1 MLQFIRNFAGSWVV
15 KILFVL
21 LILSFGIWGI
31 GDVFRSSVPTTVA
44 EVGKVEIGR
53 DALDQEF
60 RRQMERLRPMLGG
73 NLTAE
78 QAKQFGLLDQAL
90 NGLIQRALFDLA
102 AKDAGIAVGPEVV
115 KLRIADE
122 PAFRNPQGQFDAN
135 LFRSVLR
142 NNQLTEDA
150 YVALVRR
157 ETARELVS
165 GAVGAGVP
173 APKPLVQALYR
184 FRGEKRVAE
193 VVTLPNAAIGDV
205 GAPDEAEIA
214 KSYDE
219 HQVRFTAP
227 EYRALTVA
235 QLSPDALAKDIKVDD
250 DQLRA
255 AYAERASE
263 FGTPEKRNVQMVV
276 VDDEAKAKAIADAAK
291 TKGLT
296 DAAKEAGVEPL
307 TLDGIARSE
316 LPELGDAAFALEQ
329 GKTSE
334 AVKSGLGWHVLAV
347 TGIQAGATKSFEE
360 VREQL
365 RSDIQKEKALDA
377 VFSIANRAED
387 QLASGA
393 SLDEVAQAQGL
404 VLSKVA
410 AVDSTGKAPDGK
422 DAAPTLAALKGLLP
436 TAFQLKTG
444 AASNL
449 TEGQGS
455 VFTAVRVDSVIPA
468 ALRPLA
474 DVRDQVIADWQ
485 AEKRTGLAARRPK
498 SIAAAL
504 KQGAEAAAQTVA
516 TEAGASFAM
525 TAPFAR
531 DARSVEGLPGDLVR
545 KLFDAKPGE
554 VVSGA
559 SADAQVVAR
568 LKEVIAAD
576 PAAPDAAL
584 GPVESTVI
592 QGIESDLMAEFSN
605 ALRLRYPVQIH
616 RQRIDQFF
624 AANNWNPLPGT

>member
-1 MLQFIRNFAGSWVV
+1 MLQFIRTFAGSWVV

-31 GDVFRSSVPTTVA
+31 GDVFRSSVPTSVA

-78 QAKQFGLLDQAL
+78 QAKQFGLLDQSL
-90 NGLIQRALFDLA
+90 NALIQRALFDLA
-102 AKDAGIAVGPEVV
+102 AQDAGIAVGPEVV

-142 NNQLTEDA
+142 NNQLTEDG

-165 GAVGAGVP
+165 GAVGAGVA

-205 GAPDEAEIA
+205 GAPDEAEIT
-214 KSYDE
+214 KSYED

-235 QLSPDALAKDIKVDD
+235 QLSPDALAKDVKIED
-250 DQLRA
+250 DQLQA
-255 AYAERASE
+255 AYAERSAE

-276 VDDEAKAKAIADAAK
+276 VDDEAKAKAIAEGAK
-291 TKGLT
+291 TKGLA
-296 DAAKEAGVEPL
+296 DAAKEAGIEPL
-307 TLDGIARSE
+307 TLDGIARTE
-316 LPELGDAAFALEQ
+316 LPELGDAAFALEP
-329 GKTSE
+329 GKSSD
-334 AVKSGLGWHVLAV
+334 AIKSALGWHVLAV
-347 TGIQAGATKSFEE
+347 TGVQAGATRSFEE
-360 VREQL
+360 VRDQL
-365 RSDIQKEKALDA
+365 RADLQKEKALDA

-393 SLDEVAQAQGL
+393 PLEEVAQAQGL
-404 VLSKVA
+404 VLTKVA
-410 AVDSTGKAPDGK
+410 AIDSTGKAPDGK
-422 DAAPTLAALKGLLP
+422 DAAPALPALKALLP
-436 TAFQLKTG
+436 TAFQLKAG

-468 ALRPLA
+468 AVRPLA

-485 AEKRTGLAARRPK
+485 AEKRTAQAARK
-498 SIAAAL
+498 AEDIAAKL
-504 KQGAEAAAQTVA
+504 KQGAESAAQTVA
-516 TEAGASFAM
+516 TEADASFSM
-525 TAPFAR
+525 TAPFTR
-531 DARSVEGLPGDLVR
+531 DARAVEGLPGDLVR

-559 SADAQVVAR
+559 SADSQVVAR
-568 LKEVIAAD
+568 LKEIIAAD

-584 GPVESTVI
+584 APIESSVT
-592 QGIESDLMAEFSN
+592 QGIESDLMAQFGN
-605 ALRLRYPVQIH
+605 ALRTHYPVQIH

-624 AANNWNPLPGT
+624 ASSN

>member
-21 LILSFGIWGI
+21 LILSFGVWGI

-44 EVGKVEIGR
+44 EVGKVAIER

-60 RRQMERLRPMLGG
+60 RRQMDRLRPMLGG
-73 NLTAE
+73 NLTTE
-78 QAKQFGLLDQAL
+78 QAKQFGLLDQSL
-90 NGLIQRALFDLA
+90 NALIQRTLFDLA
-102 AKDAGIAVGPEVV
+102 AKDAGISVGPDVV

-122 PAFRNPQGQFDAN
+122 PAFRNPQGQFDPN

-142 NNQLTEDA
+142 NNQLTEEG
-150 YVALVRR
+150 YVAVVTR
-157 ETARELVS
+157 ETARELVA
-165 GAVGAGVP
+165 GAVNAGVA

-184 FRGEKRVAE
+184 FRGETRVAE
-193 VVTLPNAAIGDV
+193 LVTLPNAAVGDV
-205 GAPDEAEIA
+205 GVPDDAEIT
-214 KSYDE
+214 KSYED

-235 QLSPDALAKDIKVDD
+235 QLSPDALAKDIKIED

-255 AYAERASE
+255 AYDERSAE
-263 FGTPEKRNVQMVV
+263 FGTPEKRTVQMVV
-276 VDDEAKAKAIADAAK
+276 VDDEAKAKAIAEAAK
-291 TKGLT
+291 TRSLT
-296 DAAKEAGVEPL
+296 DAAKEAGIEPL
-307 TLDGIARSE
+307 TLDNIARAE

-329 GKTSE
+329 GKPSE
-334 AVKSGLGWHVLAV
+334 AIKSALGWHVLAV
-347 TGIQAGATKSFEE
+347 TGIQAGSTRSFEE
-360 VREQL
+360 VRDQL
-365 RSDIQKEKALDA
+365 RAELQKEKALDA

-404 VLSKVA
+404 VVTKVA
-410 AVDSTGKAPDGK
+410 AIDSTGKAPDGK
-422 DAAPTLAALKGLLP
+422 EAAPNLPALKALLP
-436 TAFQLKTG
+436 TAFQLRSG

-468 ALRPLA
+468 AVRPLA
-474 DVRDQVIADWQ
+474 EVRDQVIADWQ
-485 AEKRTGLAARRPK
+485 AAKRAELAAK
-498 SIAAAL
+498 KAEDIAAKL
-504 KQGAEAAAQTVA
+504 KQGAEQAAQTVA
-516 TEAGASFAM
+516 TDAGASFAM
-525 TAPFAR
+525 TTPFTR

-545 KLFDAKPGE
+545 KLFDAKPGD

-568 LKEVIAAD
+568 LKEVIAAN
-576 PAAPDAAL
+576 PAADAAAL
-584 GPVESTVI
+584 GPIESTI
-592 QGIESDLMAEFSN
+592 TQGIESDLMAQFGN
-605 ALRLRYPVQIH
+605 ALRGHYPVQIH

-624 AANNWNPLPGT
+624 AASN

>member
-31 GDVFRSSVPTTVA
+31 GDVFRSSTPTTVA
-44 EVGKVEIGR
+44 EVGKVTIDR

-78 QAKQFGLLDQAL
+78 QARQFGLLDQAL
-90 NGLIQRALFDLA
+90 SALIQRTLFDLA

-122 PAFRNPQGQFDAN
+122 PAFRNPQGQFDPN

-142 NNQLTEDA
+142 NNQLTEDG

-165 GAVGAGVP
+165 GAVGAGVT

-184 FRGEKRVAE
+184 YRGEKRVAE
-193 VVTLPNAAIGDV
+193 VVTLPNAAVGDV
-205 GAPDEAEIA
+205 GAPDEAEVTRA
-214 KSYDE
+214 YED

-235 QLSPDALAKDIKVDD
+235 QLSPDALAKDVKIAD

-255 AYAERASE
+255 AYDERSAE

-276 VDDEAKAKAIADAAK
+276 VNDEAKARQIAEAAK
-291 TKGLT
+291 AKGLA
-296 DAAKEAGVEPL
+296 DAAKEAGVEPVA
-307 TLDGIARSE
+307 LDNIARAD
-316 LPELGDAAFALEQ
+316 LPGLGDAAFALES
-329 GKTSE
+329 GKTSD
-334 AVKSGLGWHVLAV
+334 ALKSDLGWHVLAV
-347 TGIQAGATKSFEE
+347 TGIQAGSTRSFEE
-360 VREQL
+360 VRDQL
-365 RSDIQKEKALDA
+365 RADLQKEKALDA
-377 VFSIANRAED
+377 VFTIANKAED

-393 SLDEVAQAQGL
+393 SLEEVAQAQGL
-404 VLSKVA
+404 TLTKVA

-422 DAAPTLAALKGLLP
+422 DAAPDLPGLKAQLP
-436 TAFQLKTG
+436 TAFQLKSG

-449 TEGQGS
+449 AEGQGS

-468 ALRPLA
+468 AVRPLA
-474 DVRDQVIADWQ
+474 EVRDQVVSGWQ
-485 AEKRTGLAARRPK
+485 DEKRAAQ
-498 SIAAAL
+498 AAGKAEEVAAKL
-504 KQGAEAAAQTVA
+504 KQGAEAAAQDVA
-516 TEAGASFAM
+516 TAASAKFAM
-525 TAPFAR
+525 TAPFTR
-531 DARSVEGLPGDLVR
+531 DAKSVEGLPGELVR

-554 VVSGA
+554 VVGGA
-559 SADAQVVAR
+559 TADSQIVAR

-584 GPVESTVI
+584 GPLENTVS
-592 QGIESDLMAEFSN
+592 QGMENDLMAQFGN
-605 ALRLRYPVQIH
+605 ALRNHYPVQIH

-624 AANNWNPLPGT
+624 AASN